1 MSHGVF
7 RSDLMSGTDVA
18 AELVSVKYMGNDGNT
33 ATEIDNGCVV
43 ALDGLM
49 EGEREIWKGVTPQ
62 ANTPISD
69 IAIIGTPEV
78 LYDERKKNLDEFY
91 NEKNK
96 PARGYL
102 PHTRNIFSVT
112 IDALNASGTPEVGDA
127 VELMAGVKLNVVKE
141 ATSGATQI
149 GKIIAVEQAGRYTYF
164 VIKIN

>member
-33 ATEIDNGCVV
+33 PTDIDNGCVV

-49 EGEREIWKGVTPQ
+49 EGEREIWKAVTPK
-62 ANTPISD
+62 ADIPISD

-78 LYDERKKNLDEFY
+78 LYDERKKNLDDFY

-112 IDALNASGTPEVGDA
+112 ADVLNAAGTPEVNDL
-127 VELMAGVKLNVVKE
+127 VEIMEGVKLNVVKE
-141 ATSGATQI
+141 ATSDATQL
-149 GKIIAVEQAGRYTYF
+149 GKIIAIETVGRYTYY